1 MKAYKG
7 GKTSGGNKPTDPS
20 LLRIIRELGKIEEQ
34 VVRNDSGHKYS
45 QMLLKLI
52 KPYESDRP
60 GVDEIDDLLYVA
72 LNAWNLANLKKEQPT
87 AFSMMYEEIRQDFS
101 SRPDLDRLLDQMI
114 THKEKEF
121 SAFPLYIIEYE
132 LKQGKGDN
140 ATLTTKAATF
150 EQFLADVMWGEDLD
164 EEEAT
169 NYEPGYIN
177 RSIIMIT
184 PKEPFMNWLSNTANG
199 SIPIQG
205 KPEAN
210 VYLVGE
216 SFDAKEME
224 KWLKKNFDRLFR
236 KELEDWYTD
245 RKAWPVN
252 RTYKMFREWFDVS
265 YHLDAFD
272 IEDYPVDKDS
282 LSL

>member
-7 GKTSGGNKPTDPS
+7 GKTSGGKEPTDPS

-34 VVRNDSGHKYS
+34 VVRNESGHKYS
-45 QMLLKLI
+45 QMLLELI
-52 KPYESDRP
+52 KPYESDKP
-60 GVDEIDDLLYVA
+60 GVDEVDDLLYVA

-87 AFSMMYEEIRQDFS
+87 AYSMMYEEIKQDFIG
-101 SRPDLDRLLDQMI
+101 RPELDKLLDQMI
-114 THKEKEF
+114 THKEKKF
-121 SAFPLYIIEYE
+121 SSFPLYIIEYE

-140 ATLTTKAATF
+140 ATLTTKAATL
-150 EQFLADVMWGEDLD
+150 EKFLAEAIWGEEED
-164 EEEAT
+164 EEDTA

-177 RSIIMIT
+177 RSIVMIT

-199 SIPIQG
+199 SIPIQV

-216 SFDAKEME
+216 SYDPKEME
-224 KWLKKNFDRLFR
+224 KWLKKNFERLFR

-245 RKAWPVN
+245 KNSWPAN

-272 IEDYPVDKDS
+272 IEDYPVDKES
-282 LSL
+282 L

>member
-7 GKTSGGNKPTDPS
+7 GKTSGSKEPTDLS
-20 LLRIIRELGKIEEQ
+20 LLRIIKEPGKKEVQ
-34 VVRNDSGHKYS
+34 VVMNESAHKYS
-45 QMLLKLI
+45 QMLLELI

-60 GVDEIDDLLYVA
+60 GVDEVDTLLYVA

-87 AFSMMYEEIRQDFS
+87 AYALMYDEIKQDFLG
-101 SRPDLDRLLDQMI
+101 RPELDKLLDQMI
-114 THKEKEF
+114 THKEREF
-121 SAFPLYIIEYE
+121 SSYPLYIIEYE

-140 ATLTTKAATF
+140 ATLTTKAGTLEA
-150 EQFLADVMWGEDLD
+150 FLAEVLMGEEED
-164 EEEAT
+164 EEEVT

-177 RSIIMIT
+177 RSIVMIT
-184 PKEPFMNWLSNTANG
+184 PREPFVKWLLNIGNG
-199 SIPIQG
+199 GIPVLEKQ
-205 KPEAN
+205 EAN

-216 SFDAKEME
+216 SYDPKGME

-236 KELEDWYTD
+236 KELQDWD
-245 RKAWPVN
+245 RDKKLWPAN

-272 IEDYPVDKDS
+272 IEDYPVDKEF
-282 LSL
+282 L